1 MAPLYAYTQ
10 STSPGRAAHD
20 NSGIYSLR
28 RLLPKVFFNE
38 CVETT
43 KEYTGDEKRSS
54 RDWKWTIQFCKYFLI
69 IYHEP
74 ETIPLFHVVTSVV
87 TL

>member
-1 MAPLYAYTQ
+1 MAPLCAYTQ
-10 STSPGRAAHD
+10 PTSPGRAAHND
-20 NSGIYSLR
+20 SGIYSLR

-38 CVETT
+38 CVKTT
-43 KEYTGDEKRSS
+43 KEYTGDEERGSH
-54 RDWKWTIQFCKYFLI
+54 DWKWAIQFCKYSLI

-87 TL
+87 NL